1 MERSGSESGHLMLIT
16 PERVFYAG
24 LLGRPRERCSGAF
37 HVYVALEGAL
47 WLSTADGREVHGELL
62 TANSN
67 IAHTV
72 TSDHRSAICVTME
85 PESAP
90 AGTFEKLAK
99 RLSGTENA
107 SFARRIR
114 GAYEHLLGWTCGN
127 DVDSAELDRMCFGE
141 ALPRRILDPRVTKA
155 IARIERFSGEPV
167 TATACAAEAGLST
180 SRFLHLFKQETGI
193 SFRAFRAWKRAR
205 HLLHFANQ
213 DLNLAHLAQDIG
225 YPDSTH
231 FSHSIR
237 RFYGLKP
244 RAIFSGSR
252 DLAIYRSGGAELS
265 DSGWTQEAP

>member
-1 MERSGSESGHLMLIT
+1 MDEKGGESSHLMLIT

-24 LLGRPRERCSGAF
+24 LLGRPRQRGSGAF
-37 HVYVALEGAL
+37 HVYVAIEGGLRLFIEGGPESCGELAVVL
-47 WLSTADGREVHGELL
+47 PDVRHTIASDCRTVICVLIEPETVARRRARCPCQACVGSRARIFANRIRAAYAQLLRGACGGDVGSTAFD
-62 TANSN
+62 
-67 IAHTV
+67 I
-72 TSDHRSAICVTME
+72 
-85 PESAP
+85 
-90 AGTFEKLAK
+90 
-99 RLSGTENA
+99 
-107 SFARRIR
+107 
-114 GAYEHLLGWTCGN
+114 
-127 DVDSAELDRMCFGE
+127 MCFGE
-141 ALPRRILDPRVTKA
+141 ALPRRSLDPRVVRA
-155 IARIERFSGEPV
+155 IAQIGRFCGEPV
-167 TATACAAEAGLST
+167 TAASCAAEAGLSS

-252 DLAIYRSGGAELS
+252 DLAIRIAR
-265 DSGWTQEAP
+265 

>member
-167 TATACAAEAGLST
+167 TATACAAEAGLLDVALPAFVQAGD
-180 SRFLHLFKQETGI
+180 RHLLPRLPRLEARAA
-193 SFRAFRAWKRAR
+193 SAAFRQPGPQPRPSRAR
-205 HLLHFANQ
+205 HRLSRLHAF
-213 DLNLAHLAQDIG
+213 LAFDPQVL
-225 YPDSTH
+225 
-231 FSHSIR
+231 
-237 RFYGLKP
+237 
-244 RAIFSGSR
+244 RAEAAR
-252 DLAIYRSGGAELS
+252 DLLRLARSCDLPQRRGGAF
-265 DSGWTQEAP
+265 G